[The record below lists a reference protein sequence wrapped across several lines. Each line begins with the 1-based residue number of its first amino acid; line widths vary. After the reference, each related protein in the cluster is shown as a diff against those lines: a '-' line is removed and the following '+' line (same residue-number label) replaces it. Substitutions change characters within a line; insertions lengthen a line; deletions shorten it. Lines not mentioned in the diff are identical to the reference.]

1 MLFLRLSVVR
11 CRLLK
16 RTSDFVPASLL
27 IAWLVFHVAATCRVG
42 SLFYFLAKAVAVFG
56 IAAAGAVRLDLHG
69 KGQAL
74 VVEAMFLMSLELA
87 AAHLAMAYRASSREK
102 RRLNVVYK
110 IDVEAMLQ
118 FKPEEIARI
127 IKDFDE
133 PGHLAP
139 NGLFLGGTKYMVIQG
154 EPGVV
159 I

>member
-1 MLFLRLSVVR
+1 MPFLRSSVVR
-11 CRLLK
+11 CAY
-16 RTSDFVPASLL
+16 TACGGGAAYV
-27 IAWLVFHVAATCRVG
+27 WVAATCRVG

-56 IAAAGAVRLDLHG
+56 VAAAGAVGLDLHG

-74 VVEAMFLMSLELA
+74 VVEAMFLMSLALALA

-118 FKPEEIARI
+118 FKPEEIAGI
-127 IKDFDE
+127 IKDFDQ

-139 NGLFLGGTKYMVIQG
+139 TGLFLGGTKYMVIQG